1 MKIRL
6 LLSVLILVYSCSES
20 KPIEQANSSSPE
32 DLVNHSLEFKK
43 EIIEVTEGVHVAV
56 GFALAN
62 AIMIEG
68 KNSNIIIDTT
78 GTVETAREVKE
89 LFDSINSNPIEAII
103 YTHNHADHTYGAT
116 VFAEDSTEIY
126 AHDSTEKYLSRVIG
140 ILRPIISSRS
150 GRMFGNVLPSDE
162 VENNGIGPFLEIGRD
177 GRKPGLL
184 YPTQTFSDQLK
195 LTIGGIKVELY
206 HAPGE
211 TNDQIFVWL
220 PEKRALFPGD
230 NFYKTFPN
238 LYTIRGTPYR
248 DLVGGLIVLI

>member
-20 KPIEQANSSSPE
+20 KPIEQANSSLPE

-140 ILRPIISSRS
+140 ILRPIISSEVVVCLE
-150 GRMFGNVLPSDE
+150 MFFQVM
-162 VENNGIGPFLEIGRD
+162 
-177 GRKPGLL
+177 K
-184 YPTQTFSDQLK
+184 
-195 LTIGGIKVELY
+195 
-206 HAPGE
+206 
-211 TNDQIFVWL
+211 
-220 PEKRALFPGD
+220 
-230 NFYKTFPN
+230 
-238 LYTIRGTPYR
+238 
-248 DLVGGLIVLI
+248 

>member
-78 GTVETAREVKE
+78 NILSESYRS
-89 LFDSINSNPIEAII
+89 FNSPPSRK
-103 YTHNHADHTYGAT
+103 GR
-116 VFAEDSTEIY
+116 ST
-126 AHDSTEKYLSRVIG
+126 
-140 ILRPIISSRS
+140 
-150 GRMFGNVLPSDE
+150 
-162 VENNGIGPFLEIGRD
+162 
-177 GRKPGLL
+177 
-184 YPTQTFSDQLK
+184 
-195 LTIGGIKVELY
+195 
-206 HAPGE
+206 
-211 TNDQIFVWL
+211 
-220 PEKRALFPGD
+220 
-230 NFYKTFPN
+230 
-238 LYTIRGTPYR
+238 
-248 DLVGGLIVLI
+248 

>member
-1 MKIRL
+1 
-6 LLSVLILVYSCSES
+6 
-20 KPIEQANSSSPE
+20 
-32 DLVNHSLEFKK
+32 
-43 EIIEVTEGVHVAV
+43 
-56 GFALAN
+56 
-62 AIMIEG
+62 
-68 KNSNIIIDTT
+68 
-78 GTVETAREVKE
+78 
-89 LFDSINSNPIEAII
+89 
-103 YTHNHADHTYGAT
+103 
-116 VFAEDSTEIY
+116 
-126 AHDSTEKYLSRVIG
+126 
-140 ILRPIISSRS
+140 
-150 GRMFGNVLPSDE
+150 MFGNVLPSDE

-184 YPTQTFSDQLK
+184 YPTKTFSDQLK

-248 DLVGGLIVLI
+248 DLVGWVNSCLLYTSPSPRD

>member
-89 LFDSINSNPIEAII
+89 LFNSINSNPIEAII

-150 GRMFGNVLPSDE
+150 SRMFGNVLPSDE
-162 VENNGIGPFLEIGRD
+162 VENNGIGPFLEMEENLVFFIRLKHFQINSNLRLVG
-177 GRKPGLL
+177 
-184 YPTQTFSDQLK
+184 LK
-195 LTIGGIKVELY
+195 LNCTMLREKPMIKFLFGYQKKELY
-206 HAPGE
+206 FPEITFIKHF
-211 TNDQIFVWL
+211 QIFTL
-220 PEKRALFPGD
+220 
-230 NFYKTFPN
+230 
-238 LYTIRGTPYR
+238 
-248 DLVGGLIVLI
+248 